1 MRNRQFRVLGST
13 VLLFAAGCSGAVGA
27 TSTVAVPEPTPTD
40 MVMLHTA
47 SPGAVRLDRYLGAL
61 EALGFSGAIVVEHE
75 GQVVLQRGYGLAD
88 REARRPYTPS
98 TVQTMGSITKQITG
112 AAILLLAG
120 RGELSIDARIGDYLP
135 GVPAD
140 KQPITLHHLLT
151 HQSGLPEYSGS
162 DAEPLDTD
170 AFLARVL
177 QLPLD
182 FAPGAGLEYSNAG
195 YSLLGVIIE
204 RVSGRGYEQ
213 FIREDLLLPAGLGHT
228 GYVLPPRP
236 DGVMAAGYRDGE
248 RYEGSGDE
256 SNWLPDGPGWNLRAN
271 GGLRT
276 TAEDMHR
283 WLAVLRGSGPLAPDL
298 VARWTDTHVAASEE
312 FGIGYGWVIHTS
324 ELGRMIMHA
333 GGNPAFSSVFAWLP
347 AQQLFLYAQANSSK
361 WEIGELQESLLRLW
375 FDAEF
380 LLPPAVTGDAA
391 ASPARTRERAGRY
404 VTGGGSVEFLAD
416 DIRLQAILSG
426 QIVFDAM
433 LSHDEAQ
440 QARLAHFNRNAALV
454 IERLMTAPESAL
466 DGLVSA
472 GTDHVA
478 RARSLAQL
486 VTRRGTPRSLSLV
499 GSMDNVPG
507 SRFVEHGGSVSFV
520 RADYEGDGARIIA
533 LLWREDG
540 TYRGATMGPLTD
552 VPTFILVPV
561 AGDAYTAV
569 ERDAPWRT
577 QRVVFDG
584 ACALVGEARLCR
596 M

>member
-1 MRNRQFRVLGST
+1 MRNRQFRVLNST
-13 VLLFAAGCSGAVGA
+13 VLLFAAACSGAVGA
-27 TSTVAVPEPTPTD
+27 TSTVAVPDPVPTG
-40 MVMLHTA
+40 MAMLEA
-47 SPGAVRLDRYLGAL
+47 GSPGAVRLDRYLSAL
-61 EALGFSGAIVVEHE
+61 EALGFSGAIVVEHQ
-75 GQVVLQRGYGLAD
+75 GRVVLQRGYGLAD

-112 AAILLLAG
+112 AAILLLAS
-120 RGELSIDARIGDYLP
+120 RGELSIDARIADYLP

-140 KQPITLHHLLT
+140 KQSITLHHLLT
-151 HQSGLPEYSGS
+151 HQSGLPEYSGA
-162 DAEPLDTD
+162 DAEPLDAD
-170 AFLARVL
+170 AFLARVM
-177 QLPLD
+177 QLPLG
-182 FAPGAGLEYSNAG
+182 FEPGADLEYSNTG

-213 FIREDLLLPAGLGHT
+213 FVRDELLLPAGLAHT
-228 GYVLPPRP
+228 GYILPLRTA
-236 DGVMAAGYRDGE
+236 GVMAAGYRDGQ

-276 TAEDMHR
+276 TVEDMHR
-283 WLAVLRGSGPLAPDL
+283 WLAVLRGSGPLTPDL
-298 VARWTDTHVAASEE
+298 VARWTDTHLAASEE
-312 FGIGYGWVIHTS
+312 FGIGYGWVIQTS

-347 AQQLFLYAQANSSK
+347 GQQLFLYAQANSSK
-361 WEIGELQESLLRLW
+361 WEAGELQESLLRAW
-375 FDAEF
+375 FDPDF
-380 LLPPAVTGDAA
+380 PLPPAVAGDAA
-391 ASPARTRERAGRY
+391 ASPARTRQYVGQY
-404 VTGGGSVEFLAD
+404 VTGGGSVEFRD
-416 DIRLQAILSG
+416 DDVRLQATLSG
-426 QIVFDAM
+426 QPVFDAM
-433 LSHDEAQ
+433 LSHDEGQ
-440 QARLAHFNRNAALV
+440 RVRLAQFNRNAALV
-454 IERLMTAPESAL
+454 IERLTTAPEIAL

-499 GSMDNVPG
+499 GSVDNVPG
-507 SRFVEHGGSVSFV
+507 SRFAEHGGSVSF
-520 RADYEGDGARIIA
+520 ALAQYEGAARIIA

-540 TYRGATMGPLTD
+540 TYRGATMGPLSD
-552 VPTFILVPV
+552 VPTFVLVPV
-561 AGDAYTAV
+561 ADDAYTAV

-584 ACALVGEARLCR
+584 ACVLVGEARLCR